1 MMPTSPVSVRALRTA
16 SATVLTVCLVAG
28 AAAAADSA
36 PAQVIRTLHDTYK
49 AVLTQAA
56 TLRYEGRYQK
66 LAPAISQAFDFA
78 FMARAV
84 IGREWNDLPADQQTR
99 WIQTFR
105 NFTIAN
111 YAAQMD
117 HDAGQVFEILGEQPG
132 ENDTTMVL
140 SRVVEPKA
148 ETVNLNYRLR
158 QTPDGWK
165 IIDIYAKGTVS
176 ELALRRSEYT
186 TVLKTSGIDA
196 LVALV
201 DRKVA
206 DLAAGK
212 KVQ

>member
-1 MMPTSPVSVRALRTA
+1 MMPMAPVPARALRAATA
-16 SATVLTVCLVAG
+16 ITVCLVAS

-36 PAQVIRTLHDTYK
+36 PVQVIRTLNDTYK
-49 AVLTQAA
+49 AVLKQSAA
-56 TLRYEGRYQK
+56 LKYDGRYRK
-66 LAPAISQAFDFA
+66 LEPAISQAFDFA

-99 WIQTFR
+99 WVQTFR
-105 NFTIAN
+105 TFTVAN

-117 HDAGQVFEILGEQPG
+117 HDADQVFEILGEQPG

-140 SRVVEPKA
+140 SRVVEPGA
-148 ETVNLNYRLR
+148 DAVNLNYRLR

-165 IIDIYAKGTVS
+165 VIDIYAKGTVS

>member
-1 MMPTSPVSVRALRTA
+1 MTSMTPVSARALRTA
-16 SATVLTVCLVAG
+16 TLIAACLVAVT
-28 AAAAADSA
+28 AEAADSG
-36 PAQVIRTLHDTYK
+36 PATVIRALNDTYK
-49 AVLTQAA
+49 AVLKQATA
-56 TLRYEGRYQK
+56 LKYEGRYQK
-66 LAPAISQAFDFA
+66 LEPAISQAFDFA

-99 WIQTFR
+99 WVQTFR
-105 NFTIAN
+105 TFTIAN

-140 SRVVEPKA
+140 SRVVDPGA

-176 ELALRRSEYT
+176 ELAMRRSEYT

-196 LVALV
+196 LVTLV
-201 DRKVA
+201 ERKVA

>member
-1 MMPTSPVSVRALRTA
+1 MMPTSPVSVRARRTA
-16 SATVLTVCLVAG
+16 SATVLSVCLVAG

-99 WIQTFR
+99 WVQTFR

-140 SRVVEPKA
+140 SRVVDPGA

-201 DRKVA
+201 DRKVG

>member
-1 MMPTSPVSVRALRTA
+1 MTPMSPVFARARRA
-16 SATVLTVCLVAG
+16 ATLIAVCLVAG
-28 AAAAADSA
+28 TAAAADSG
-36 PAQVIRTLHDTYK
+36 PVTVIRTLNDAYK
-49 AVLTQAA
+49 AVLKQATA
-56 TLRYEGRYQK
+56 LKYEGRYQK
-66 LAPAISQAFDFA
+66 LEPAISQAFDFA

-99 WIQTFR
+99 WVQTFR

-140 SRVVEPKA
+140 SRVVDPGA

-165 IIDIYAKGTVS
+165 VIDIYAKGTVS